1 MKKIKALAVVLTVSM
16 LAVMFA
22 GCANKSGISSEAF
35 IKACE
40 KMKLEQIEFD
50 DDPDAD
56 DIADGVYAVADEDF
70 LEDDPYIVEDFLD
83 DLHLADVIDI
93 DDVKSFA
100 VALKCTDI
108 REARGVISSPE
119 GIADLEFDGAFAMQM
134 TLTKEGY
141 AKDIFD
147 AFGDLLDLADID
159 IKDFSKQEYSASKK
173 DGFFRFHIDV
183 AALIEILMDNDDLMD
198 LVESYEQMTGKDLED
213 ILGDITGDIAITV
226 EVTGKNIFVLAGGSL
241 NCKPDTLNSFA
252 KAFGVA
258 KNPATI
264 PMNKDLIED
273 AIDNN
278 LDKVDVGT
286 IDF

>member
-56 DIADGVYAVADEDF
+56 DLADGVYAVADEDY
-70 LEDDPYIVEDFLD
+70 LEDDPYIVEDLLQ
-83 DLHLADVIDI
+83 DLYLSDVIDI

-108 REARGVISSPE
+108 SEARGVISSPE
-119 GIADLEFDGAFAMQM
+119 GIADIEFDAALACQL
-134 TLTKEGY
+134 TLSKEGY

-147 AFGDLLDLADID
+147 ALGDILDMADID
-159 IKDFSKQEYSASKK
+159 LEDFSKQEYSASKK
-173 DGFFRFHIDV
+173 DGFFRFHVDIAKLV
-183 AALIEILMDNDDLMD
+183 EILMDNDDLMD
-198 LVESYEQMTGKDLED
+198 LVEAYETMTGKDLED
-213 ILGDITGDIAITV
+213 ILGDLSGDVAITL
-226 EVTGKNIFVLAGGSL
+226 EVTGKNVFVLVGGSI
-241 NCKPDTLNSFA
+241 NCKPDTFNSFA
-252 KAFGVA
+252 KAFGCA
-258 KNPATI
+258 KNPVTL

-278 LDKVDVGT
+278 LDKVDIGT